1 MEYQK
6 IMSLLDIAS
15 NIVPKFSTKFN
26 TLSNLWLVNSK
37 STHLND
43 SLIDQVHER
52 KWKAFLDISH
62 INISEFSV
70 YFSD

>member
-15 NIVPKFSTKFN
+15 NSVPKFSTKFN

-52 KWKAFLDISH
+52 K
-62 INISEFSV
+62 
-70 YFSD
+70 

>member
-52 KWKAFLDISH
+52 KWKTVLDISH

>member
-15 NIVPKFSTKFN
+15 NSVPKFN